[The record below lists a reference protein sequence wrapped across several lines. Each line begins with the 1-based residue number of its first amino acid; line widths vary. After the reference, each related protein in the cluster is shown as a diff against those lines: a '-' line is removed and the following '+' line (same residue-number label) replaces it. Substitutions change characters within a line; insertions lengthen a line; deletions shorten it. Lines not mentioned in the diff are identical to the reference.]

1 MLKEIQEFFLALSK
15 HWGPLATGSA
25 ALVVSFVVG
34 MLWGDHAPWWVWV
47 VIIVTSAFVSC
58 FLAWRTIKRERDNNK
73 RELAFLNTPS
83 VSVKLHK
90 IDSGSI
96 LDGHIQTLYLEVTG
110 IGVERVQPQVAVTL
124 VEGLGKSRPRD
135 LHIFPDGLVKQFEIH
150 RNETMNVPVV
160 VYEPNSTSQ
169 LRIVLPCKKFTSY
182 DVLRADVFKV
192 KVCAYAGPT
201 PAELE
206 FEFGVDDRML
216 WMRMAGTQDRIY
228 SKVGAMF
235 MRL

>member
-1 MLKEIQEFFLALSK
+1 MLKEIQEFFIALSK
-15 HWGPLATGSA
+15 HWRPLVTGVF

-34 MLWGDHAPWWVWV
+34 VLWGDHAPWWVWV
-47 VIIVTSAFVSC
+47 VIIVISVFVSS
-58 FLAWRTIKRERDNNK
+58 FLAWRTIKRESDKNK
-73 RELAFLNTPS
+73 SELAFLNTPS
-83 VSVKLHK
+83 VSIKLHE

-96 LDGHIQTLYLEVTG
+96 LDGHIQTLYLQVTG
-110 IGVERVQPQVAVTL
+110 VGVERVQPQVAVTS
-124 VEGLGKSRPRD
+124 VEEFGKTRPRD
-135 LHIFPDGLVKQFEIH
+135 LHIFPDGLVKQFEIY
-150 RNETMNVPVV
+150 RKETVNLPIV
-160 VYEPNSTSQ
+160 VYDPNSTSQ
-169 LRIVLPCKKFTSY
+169 LRIVLPCKEFTSY

-216 WMRMAGTQDRIY
+216 WMRMVGTQDRIY

-235 MRL
+235 RRL